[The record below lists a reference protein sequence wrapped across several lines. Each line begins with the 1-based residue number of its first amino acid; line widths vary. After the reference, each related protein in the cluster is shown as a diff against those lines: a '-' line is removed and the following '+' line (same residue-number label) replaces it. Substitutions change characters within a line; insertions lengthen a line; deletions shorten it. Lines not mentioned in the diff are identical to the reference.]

1 MSIEPYWMLKI
12 QRAEGQ
18 LLEDIRTEQITHP
31 ISDYQAGSERLEKLY
46 DAMALAQRFTW
57 PRMGLDNV

>member
-18 LLEDIRTEQITHP
+18 LLAEIGAEQITHP
-31 ISDYQAGSERLEKLY
+31 VNEYQAGSERLEKLY
-46 DAMALAQRFTW
+46 QAMALAQRFTW
-57 PRMGLDNV
+57 PSMVIDNV